1 MFCLKLRFFLISLV
15 FFIPSVFAEGHLWD
29 FLRPAAEMAG
39 SYDFFTR
46 VIVLVLTLGLAG
58 VSFLAYNKA
67 KSQKLLFVLIA
78 FGLFALKWL
87 LKVLDLFISTGAFF
101 SDASENVF
109 ELLILA
115 SLFYALFVKK

>member
-1 MFCLKLRFFLISLV
+1 MLGLIAV
-15 FFIPSVFAEGHLWD
+15 IPTVFAEGYLWD

-46 VIVLVLTLGLAG
+46 VIVFVLTLVLMGISLM
-58 VSFLAYNKA
+58 AYMKV
-67 KSQKLLFVLIA
+67 KSQKLMFVSIA

-87 LKVLDLFISTGAFF
+87 LKLLDLFISPGIFF
-101 SDASENVF
+101 ADTSENVF